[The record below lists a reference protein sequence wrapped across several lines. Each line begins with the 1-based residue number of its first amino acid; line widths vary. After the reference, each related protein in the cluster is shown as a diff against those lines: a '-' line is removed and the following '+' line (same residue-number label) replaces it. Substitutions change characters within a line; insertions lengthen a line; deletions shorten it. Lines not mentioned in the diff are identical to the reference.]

1 MEAAKRKTHLLL
13 GFPQFLP
20 HVCFPTIFSGEFC
33 VDEPSTLQ
41 VVTWGEGPGGDS
53 VEVASQLQEF
63 LPENEK
69 HLDPSINPWER

>member
-1 MEAAKRKTHLLL
+1 MLL

-20 HVCFPTIFSGEFC
+20 HFCFPTIFSGEFC
-33 VDEPSTLQ
+33 VDQPSTLQ

-63 LPENEK
+63 RIQKTKRRLGSK
-69 HLDPSINPWER
+69 HKSLGKMKDF